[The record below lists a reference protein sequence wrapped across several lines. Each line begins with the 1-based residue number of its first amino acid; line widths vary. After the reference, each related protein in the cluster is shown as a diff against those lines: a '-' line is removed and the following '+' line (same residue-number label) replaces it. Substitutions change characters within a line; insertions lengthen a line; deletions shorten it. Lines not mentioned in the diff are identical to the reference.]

1 MNEKIKTM
9 LLNLFL
15 MILSGFLANNLPIS
29 IYIFKI
35 NSPKI
40 LNSFDIAFYTTLFS
54 ILIEII
60 NEIIN
65 KQRMKVKLSLIARQQ
80 ENQKLIVRP
89 DMVTSNIE
97 VLIKINITGSTRKP
111 YSKLVTKFPDYFTL
125 QLSRGH
131 SNFINIVENR
141 IEMDLLKLTTTVQ
154 QKNVS
159 FEREVEFNISL
170 DSHNVGNSDYIKFD
184 FDRFISNPLINFDS
198 TGLTIEQKGQ

>member
-1 MNEKIKTM
+1 MPNDLHLHQKQPEYFDSTQHAT
-9 LLNLFL
+9 LAANLTAIPTDKGHQKRF
-15 MILSGFLANNLPIS
+15 
-29 IYIFKI
+29 
-35 NSPKI
+35 
-40 LNSFDIAFYTTLFS
+40 
-54 ILIEII
+54 
-60 NEIIN
+60 
-65 KQRMKVKLSLIARQQ
+65 QQ

-141 IEMDLLKLTTTVQ
+141 IEIDLLKLTTTVQ

>member
-1 MNEKIKTM
+1 MNKKIKTM
-9 LLNLFL
+9 LLNLIL
-15 MILSGFLANNLPIS
+15 MILSGFLAIKFPIS

-35 NSPKI
+35 SSEKI
-40 LNSFDIAFYTTLFS
+40 LNGFDIAIYTTFFS
-54 ILIEII
+54 IFIEII
-60 NEIIN
+60 KYLMN
-65 KQRMKVKLSLIARQQ
+65 KQRMNVKLTLIARQQ

-97 VLIKINITGSTRKP
+97 VLIKINITGSTRKN

-141 IEMDLLKLTTTVQ
+141 IEIDLLKLTTTVQ
-154 QKNVS
+154 SKNVS

-170 DSHNVGNSDYIKFD
+170 DSHNVGNSDYIMFN
-184 FDRFISNPLINFDS
+184 FDRFIRNPLINFDS
-198 TGLTIEQKGQ
+198 TGLKI

>member
-54 ILIEII
+54 ILI
-60 NEIIN
+60 EIIN

-141 IEMDLLKLTTTVQ
+141 IEIDLLKLTTTVQ